1 MKTLKETRG
10 HSTMEINVQTVDNG
24 YTVEVKATDR
34 CSFHVFKNTEEQQL
48 LEYIG
53 KAITTYGV
61 DVVVR

>member
-1 MKTLKETRG
+1 
-10 HSTMEINVQTVDNG
+10 MEINVQTVDNG